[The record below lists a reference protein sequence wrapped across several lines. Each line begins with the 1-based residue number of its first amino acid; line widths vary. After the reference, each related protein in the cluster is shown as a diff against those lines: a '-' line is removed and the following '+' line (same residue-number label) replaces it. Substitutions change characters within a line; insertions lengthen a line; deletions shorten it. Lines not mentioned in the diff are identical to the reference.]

1 MAVFCLLSWR
11 IFWLTRLHRVA
22 PEASPWR
29 ALTPLE
35 VDLLDRLVPDKG
47 AARQRAK
54 TLSTYL
60 IKVARLGGYLARA
73 QDAPPGNLVRWRGL
87 SRLTDIEVGF
97 PIGAQFV
104 GN

>member
-35 VDLLDRLVPDKG
+35 VDLLDHLVPDPG

-54 TLSTYL
+54 NRSAYRTQ
-60 IKVARLGGYLARA
+60 IARLGGDLART
-73 QDAPPGNLVRWRGL
+73 QDAPPGHLVIWRGL
-87 SRLTDIEVGF
+87 SRLTDRELGVQ
-97 PIGAQFV
+97 IGAQV
-104 GN
+104 MGN